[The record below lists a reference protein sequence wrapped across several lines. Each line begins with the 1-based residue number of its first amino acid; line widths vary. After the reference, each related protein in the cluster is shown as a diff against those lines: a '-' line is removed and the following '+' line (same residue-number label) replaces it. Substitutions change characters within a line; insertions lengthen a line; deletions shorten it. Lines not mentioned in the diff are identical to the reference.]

1 MPMGEL
7 RTRKDYCLILDSKF
21 DFSSKSCE
29 IQFKGA
35 LDDIPPHLGFG
46 TRTDVP
52 RWKTTAFS
60 VEKVSVSV
68 SALKK
73 GRKKNPA
80 LKKGRKKLGPAT
92 GIVPLYI
99 LGGRSIFRS

>member
-1 MPMGEL
+1 MGEL

-60 VEKVSVSV
+60 VETLPE
-68 SALKK
+68 AQ
-73 GRKKNPA
+73 RTQ
-80 LKKGRKKLGPAT
+80 KLTPRLGLNLAT
-92 GIVPLYI
+92 TWRHLH
-99 LGGRSIFRS
+99 

>member
-1 MPMGEL
+1 MGEL
-7 RTRKDYCLILDSKF
+7 RTRKDYCLIIDSKF

-35 LDDIPPHLGFG
+35 MDDIPPHLGFG

-73 GRKKNPA
+73 GEKKTPA
-80 LKKGRKKLGPAT
+80 LKKRQKKLGPAT

-99 LGGRSIFRS
+99 QGGRSIFRS